1 MMDNLLDRAADA
13 ARRAHVIDPGY
24 PTERPAARLAIWRA
38 RQTRD
43 LAAVLGVDVARVSI
57 ARDPRRSHLRPG
69 AQLLTVDLTDTLDEL
84 IEVIDDDPY
93 GSFSTGDPFGPPKR
107 PLLYGVLRFIPIPG
121 FEALFG
127 VLGTC
132 PHCRAPGVAIAAIAQ
147 LADLGNWA
155 VIGEAPDNGL
165 RFTLSADPLHP
176 SCPEEHATEPSGD
189 PVRLAD
195 PSPAHRG
202 SSEAD
207 DD

>member
-13 ARRAHVIDPGY
+13 ARRAHVIDPDY
-24 PTERPAARLAIWRA
+24 PTQRPAARLAMWRA
-38 RQTRD
+38 RQARD
-43 LAAVLGVDVARVSI
+43 LAAVLGIDIARVTIS
-57 ARDPRRSHLRPG
+57 RDPRRSQLRPG
-69 AQLLTVDLTDTLDEL
+69 AQLLTVDLTDTLDDL
-84 IEVIDDDPY
+84 IVLRESDPY
-93 GSFSTGDPFGPPKR
+93 GSFPAPGPFGPPDR
-107 PLLYGVLRFIPIPG
+107 LLLPGLLRFIPIPG

-132 PHCRAPGVAIAAIAQ
+132 PDCRAPGVAVAAIAQ

-165 RFTLSADPLHP
+165 RFTLGADPLHP
-176 SCPEEHATEPSGD
+176 SCPEEHIAEPSGG

-195 PSPAHRG
+195 SSSADSA

-207 DD
+207 VD